1 MARNVVITG
10 GGAGLGRVMRERF
23 LAQGDR
29 VHICDIELDLPPSD
43 PAGAGQLRGTVCN
56 VGDASAVE
64 RLFDDI
70 AAWMPRVDVL
80 INNVGIA
87 GPRAPFESVS
97 DDEWR
102 QIIEVNLFGAIRAMR
117 RVLPDMKRA
126 GSGVIINVSTSSVAT
141 RPVNR
146 SPYNVSKGAIET
158 LTLSVARE
166 AGPFGVRCNAIR
178 PGMMDNARMHGVLRR
193 VANDSGKSVEEVLR
207 NELQFVSLRT
217 MVPMQAVADMA
228 LYLCSP
234 AAAHVTGQVIAV
246 DAGAEW
252 ES

>member
-1 MARNVVITG
+1 MVRNVVITG
-10 GGAGLGRVMRERF
+10 AGSGLGRVMRERF

-29 VHICDIELDLPPSD
+29 VHICDVELDLPVRDTARSD
-43 PAGAGQLRGTVCN
+43 KLRGSVCN
-56 VGDASAVE
+56 VGDAGAVE
-64 RLFDDI
+64 ALFDDV
-70 AAWMPRVDVL
+70 AAWMPHVDVL

-87 GPRAPFESVS
+87 GARAPIENVS
-97 DDEWR
+97 DEEWR
-102 QIIEVNLFGAIRAMR
+102 QIIEINLFGAIRCMR
-117 RVLPDMKRA
+117 RVLPDMKRV
-126 GSGVIINVSTSSVAT
+126 GSGSILNVSTSSVAT

-146 SPYNVSKGAIET
+146 SPYNVSKGAIEA

-166 AGPFGVRCNAIR
+166 AGPFGVRCNVLR
-178 PGMMDNARMHGVLRR
+178 PGMMDNPRMHRVLQR
-193 VANDSGKSVEEVLR
+193 VANDSGKPVDEVLR

-217 MVPMQAVADMA
+217 LVPMQSVADMA
-228 LYLCSP
+228 VYLSSP

>member
-10 GGAGLGRVMRERF
+10 GGSGLGRVMRERF

-29 VHICDIELDLPPSD
+29 VHVCDLDLDLAAQGPVSN
-43 PAGAGQLRGTVCN
+43 GELRGTVCD
-56 VGDASAVE
+56 VGNADAVA

-80 INNVGIA
+80 INNVGIP
-87 GPRAPFESVS
+87 GPRAAIEDVPEE
-97 DDEWR
+97 DWR
-102 QIIEVNLFGAIRAMR
+102 QIMEVNLFGAVRCMR

-126 GSGVIINVSTSSVAT
+126 GNGVIINVSTSSVGT
-141 RPVNR
+141 RPANR
-146 SPYNVSKGAIET
+146 SPYNVSKGAVET
-158 LTLSVARE
+158 LSLSVARE
-166 AGPFGVRCNAIR
+166 VGPFGVRCNVLR
-178 PGMMDNARMHGVLRR
+178 PGMMDNPRMHRVLQR
-193 VANDSGKSVEEVLR
+193 VANDSGKPVDEVLR

-217 MVPMQAVADMA
+217 LVPMQSVADMA
-228 LYLCSP
+228 VYLCSP

>member
-1 MARNVVITG
+1 MVRNVVITG

-29 VHICDIELDLPPSD
+29 VHICDIELDVAPEKS
-43 PAGAGQLRGTVCN
+43 GRGELRGTVCN
-56 VGDASAVE
+56 VGDAAAVSK
-64 RLFDDI
+64 LFDDV

-87 GPRAPFESVS
+87 GPRAAVEDVS
-97 DDEWR
+97 EDDWR
-102 QIIEVNLFGAIRAMR
+102 QIVDVNLFGAIRCMQ
-117 RVLPDMKRA
+117 RVLPAMKDSRA
-126 GSGVIINVSTSSVAT
+126 GVIINVSTSSVAT

-146 SPYNVSKGAIET
+146 APYTVTKGAIEA

-166 AGPFGVRCNAIR
+166 VGPFGVRCNAIR
-178 PGMMDNARMHGVLRR
+178 PGMMDNARMQRVLQR

-217 MVPMQAVADMA
+217 MVSMESVADMA

-234 AAAHVTGQVIAV
+234 AAAQVTGQVIAV